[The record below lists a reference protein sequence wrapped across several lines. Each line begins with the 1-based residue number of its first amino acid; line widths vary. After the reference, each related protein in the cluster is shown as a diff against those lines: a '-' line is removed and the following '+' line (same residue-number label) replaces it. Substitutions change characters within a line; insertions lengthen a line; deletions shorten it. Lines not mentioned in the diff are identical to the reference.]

1 MFTYYT
7 ITKNNNIK
15 ITNTPVSVDIPTSI
29 DVPIG
34 GCSKPITVDIKNSP
48 FNDVGVSFNYN
59 NSKYRE
65 EIFWPNHH
73 TTKSEMLF
81 DTENTINTLSFCTAD
96 SYDIAELGNSFV
108 VELVF
113 IGTNFRSYEFD
124 PSASVTINIISA
136 LSLPT
141 PSLDIEIINIQK
153 TFLDF
158 NLSINSPGTI
168 FYQLQIGQDM
178 EAMDSVDI
186 QVHLKNHEYI
196 LEEMD

>member
-1 MFTYYT
+1 
-7 ITKNNNIK
+7 
-15 ITNTPVSVDIPTSI
+15 
-29 DVPIG
+29 
-34 GCSKPITVDIKNSP
+34 
-48 FNDVGVSFNYN
+48 
-59 NSKYRE
+59 
-65 EIFWPNHH
+65 
-73 TTKSEMLF
+73 MLF